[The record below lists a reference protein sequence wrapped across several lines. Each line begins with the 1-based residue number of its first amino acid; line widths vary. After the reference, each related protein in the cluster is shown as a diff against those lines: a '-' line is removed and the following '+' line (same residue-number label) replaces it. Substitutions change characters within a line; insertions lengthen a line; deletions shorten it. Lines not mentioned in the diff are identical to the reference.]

1 MYWNNVDLPHRRTA
15 LLMTDSNVFT
25 RMVDLLDEKTYTWL
39 FERDYLKYVLAPEA
53 PWAKHKGVLLYD
65 RRHVVSGQRSNAS
78 EKELFSE

>member
-1 MYWNNVDLPHRRTA
+1 M
-15 LLMTDSNVFT
+15 
-25 RMVDLLDEKTYTWL
+25 
-39 FERDYLKYVLAPEA
+39 APEA